1 MTPDTVP
8 RGHRAGCGLRHA
20 APGATALGTGPPA
33 GGTSAQRVR
42 PFKEQLWRPGCL
54 AGSRTG
60 GAWGA
65 RLCGFAVGG
74 WRRGPGGRGVG
85 QKHRPGPRTPL
96 CLLLT
101 GQPPTRQLEPS
112 VPSAGQA
119 PWPGAGHP
127 LSAPHPHYSSRRLR
141 VASCGSLDPIDPAI
155 LGALRGGQPWQ
166 VGRRRALGCW
176 ARWSA
181 QGPGQPAA
189 HHTTL
194 FR

>member
-1 MTPDTVP
+1 MWPEACCP
-8 RGHRAGCGLRHA
+8 RGHCPWHWAASWRHLHSEGQALQGA
-20 APGATALGTGPPA
+20 AVA
-33 GGTSAQRVR
+33 S
-42 PFKEQLWRPGCL
+42 GCL

-74 WRRGPGGRGVG
+74 WRRGPGSRGVG

-141 VASCGSLDPIDPAI
+141 VASCGSLDPIDPTI
-155 LGALRGGQPWQ
+155 LGTLRGGQPWQ